1 MVNFFGMSAKVR
13 NFAVWNKTFVMR
25 KTFSVYAIAYCV
37 LLLVSVGLM
46 LAYPK
51 LELHLLLNTYH
62 TEFLDSFFKH
72 YSKLAEW
79 PLYVLALLPLLWKKV
94 RITLFY
100 ALCEL
105 SGGVIIHVSKELFWS
120 HRPISVFEQA
130 GNTMLPLVEG
140 VKMHHGSSF
149 PSGHAFTFFTFFT
162 CCALLLAYYRFGN
175 ERDDAQRSLT
185 QVRAAKPSA
194 PCTALRSTC
203 TMLLL
208 FALAT
213 LGAYSRIYL
222 SQHFLSDVFVGSFVG
237 FVVPCLMFCFA
248 GKKILKL
255 NNEK

>member
-1 MVNFFGMSAKVR
+1 MSAKVR
-13 NFAVWNKTFVMR
+13 NFAHWNKTFVMR

-79 PLYVLALLPLLWKKV
+79 PLYALALLPLLWKKF

-175 ERDDAQRSLT
+175 GKNDAHRSSSLT
-185 QVRAAKPSA
+185 
-194 PCTALRSTC
+194 LRSAC
-203 TMLLL
+203 IMLLL

-237 FVVPCLMFCFA
+237 FVVPCLMFRFA
-248 GKKILKL
+248 GNKILKL
-255 NNEK
+255 NKEK